1 MAGGSY
7 VGLDIGSTMMK
18 VAEVRRSAKGL
29 EVVALGLAETPAEA
43 YDSSQIID
51 VAAMSKAVK
60 ALLKQAGIS
69 TKQCVSSVS
78 GQSAVVVRV
87 IEVPKM
93 NPAELKETM
102 NYEVE
107 RHVPFASSGGGVITD
122 YVPIERPEGV
132 ADGQN
137 MEVLLAA
144 AQQDIIDR
152 HVEMLFAAGLK
163 PVAID
168 VEPLAVG
175 RTFLETGAAN
185 AQQPGY
191 TVAIINIGGSV
202 TDVGIFRDRLLC
214 FSRIVPLGGDSF
226 TRAISEHLQVDLK
239 TAESYKREH
248 GEVIADQMGM
258 SQPSFGGD
266 AGFGGGGGMGF
277 QDFSSQSPEPIPTM
291 TTDASP
297 SGRTPFVAGGPQ
309 GPATPSSPSGRM
321 PFDFST
327 PGEVPAAPPAGG
339 MDLTGEPPASLHDS
353 ARMSAVEAP
362 GEAGFFQPPGHEAGF
377 FQPGSAHGIDPN
389 LPVPAPASGE
399 ALRDQVF
406 AAMSAVLV
414 DLAQELKRSL
424 DYYRSRSADA
434 PIHEVLLIG
443 GTAKLRGLAAYL
455 ESALD
460 NVPTRVGDPLQNV
473 TVTSKQFSEQGLQEV
488 AALFPVSIGL
498 GARDLMATPG
508 KAKKR

>member
-7 VGLDIGSTMMK
+7 VGLDIGSTLMK

-29 EVVALGLAETPAEA
+29 EVIALGLARTPIEA
-43 YDSSQIID
+43 YENSVIVD

-60 ALLKQAGIS
+60 ALLKEAGIS

-107 RHVPFASSGGGVITD
+107 RHVPFASGGGGVITD

-175 RTFLETGAAN
+175 RTLLEMGPID
-185 AQQPGY
+185 AQQPGH
-191 TVAIINIGGSV
+191 TVAIVNIGAGI
-202 TDVGIFRDRLLC
+202 TDVGVYRDRLLC
-214 FSRIVPLGGDSF
+214 FSRTLPVGGDNF
-226 TRAISEHLQVDLK
+226 TRAIADHLRVDLE
-239 TAESYKREH
+239 TAEKYKYDI
-248 GEVIADQMGM
+248 GEVMLDQVGGQ
-258 SQPSFGGD
+258 QPAYGGD
-266 AGFGGGGGMGF
+266 AGFGAGGGPGF
-277 QDFSSQSPEPIPTM
+277 HDFSHAQEAVPTV

-297 SGRTPFVAGGPQ
+297 SGRTPFVAGGA
-309 GPATPSSPSGRM
+309 ATPAAPSPPSGRM

-327 PGEVPAAPPAGG
+327 PGEAPPPPSGF
-339 MDLTGEPPASLHDS
+339 DLGAEPEAPQHDS
-353 ARMSAVEAP
+353 ARMYAPEQP
-362 GEAGFFQPPGHEAGF
+362 GEGGFFQPPAPPEDAGF
-377 FQPGSAHGIDPN
+377 YQPAPVQPDQN
-389 LPVPAPASGE
+389 LPVPAMGGSGDD
-399 ALRDQVF
+399 LRDQVF
-406 AAMSAVLV
+406 AAISAVLV

-424 DYYRSRSADA
+424 DYYRSRTGDA
-434 PIHEVLLIG
+434 PIHEVLLVG
-443 GTAKLRGLAAYL
+443 GSAKLRGLASYL
-455 ESALD
+455 ESSLD
-460 NVPTRVGDPLQNV
+460 NIPTRIGDPLQNV
-473 TVTSKQFSEQGLQEV
+473 SVVSKQFSEQKLQEV
-488 AALFPVSIGL
+488 ATLFPVSIGL
-498 GARDLMATPG
+498 GARDLMLAPS
-508 KAKKR
+508 KARRR